1 MLKHALLAL
10 LVQQPRHGYEL
21 KVAFEKT
28 MGSLWPEI
36 NIGQVYTTLSRLE
49 RDALVT
55 SHVVDSTGERT
66 DKRVYELTPAGLAA
80 LKDWLAQPSESIQIK
95 NEFFVKL
102 ALTQVMDLEEAKDL
116 IARQR
121 REYLQAMRILDDLS
135 ANPASD
141 ANLVSSL
148 LLEGALLYLRAGLEW
163 LDLCDQR
170 IAQQEV
176 K

>member
-10 LVQQPRHGYEL
+10 LAQHPRHGYEL
-21 KVAFEKT
+21 KVIFEKT
-28 MGSLWPEI
+28 MGGLWPEI

-49 RDALVT
+49 RDGMVT
-55 SHVVDSTGERT
+55 SQVVDSPGDRT
-66 DKRVYELTPAGLAA
+66 DKRVYELTPAGGAA
-80 LKDWLAQPSESIQIK
+80 LQTWLAQPSESIQIK

-102 ALTQVMDLEEAKDL
+102 AFTQALGLEEAKSL

-121 REYLQAMRILDDLS
+121 REYLQAMRVLDDLS
-135 ANPASD
+135 ASPASD
-141 ANLVSSL
+141 GNLISSL

-163 LDLCDQR
+163 LDLCEKR
-170 IAQQEV
+170 IAGQEV